1 MFSSII
7 FADTT
12 VEIDIKEVV
21 DYITD
26 LEAKVDRLERQF
38 EDLDAAMGAIDN
50 DAQEGTD
57 NVTTDMVADI
67 VKEILREDV
76 TISVEID
83 C

>member
-1 MFSSII
+1 MFSSTI

-12 VEIDIKEVV
+12 VEIDIQEVV

-38 EDLDAAMGAIDN
+38 EDLDAAIGAIDT
-50 DAQEGTD
+50 DTQEGTD

>member
-38 EDLDAAMGAIDN
+38 EDLDAAMGAIDT
-50 DAQEGTD
+50 DTQEGPD
-57 NVTTDMVADI
+57 NVTTDMVTDI
-67 VKEILREDV
+67 VKEILRDDV

>member
-1 MFSSII
+1 MLSSILY
-7 FADTT
+7 AETT
-12 VEIDIKEVV
+12 AEIDIQELV
-21 DYITD
+21 DYIKD

-50 DAQEGTD
+50 DAQEGKD

>member
-1 MFSSII
+1 MLSSILY
-7 FADTT
+7 AETT
-12 VEIDIKEVV
+12 AEIDISELV
-21 DYITD
+21 DFIKN
-26 LEAKVDRLERQF
+26 LQEKVDRLERQF
-38 EDLDAAMGAIDN
+38 EDLDAAIGAIDT
-50 DAQEGTD
+50 DTQEGQD

>member
-1 MFSSII
+1 MLSSILY
-7 FADTT
+7 AETT
-12 VEIDIKEVV
+12 AEIDITELV
-21 DYITD
+21 DFIKN
-26 LEAKVDRLERQF
+26 LQEKVDRLERQF
-38 EDLDAAMGAIDN
+38 EDLDAAMGVIAD

-76 TISVEID
+76 TISVDID

>member
-1 MFSSII
+1 MISSII

-57 NVTTDMVADI
+57 NVTTDMVSDI

>member
-1 MFSSII
+1 MFSSTI

-12 VEIDIKEVV
+12 VEIDIQQVV

>member
-7 FADTT
+7 FADTK
-12 VEIDIKEVV
+12 VEIDSKEVV